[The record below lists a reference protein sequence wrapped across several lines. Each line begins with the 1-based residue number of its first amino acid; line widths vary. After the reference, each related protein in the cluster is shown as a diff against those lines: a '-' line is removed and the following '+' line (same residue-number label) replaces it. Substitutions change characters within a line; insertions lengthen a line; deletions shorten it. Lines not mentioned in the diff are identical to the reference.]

1 MAGKHGPFPANCA
14 MITSIK
20 PPGGSCRANE
30 SILSLPR
37 EARPHFLLCRFFR
50 LQVHFG
56 IPKLTHIEELHA
68 GHFVPKLPDPITGQG
83 APGANGPEAT
93 MKMAGS
99 LEVVG
104 DLSKA
109 AHSLLGHLRQR
120 PAIRVGLRKPTQQL
134 LTRRRHRNLTLDIC
148 PYPSSAALGRIGY
161 LGMMYPHFLL
171 CLGTSGSPSLS
182 PVVWRK

>member
-1 MAGKHGPFPANCA
+1 

-99 LEVVG
+99 LEV
-104 DLSKA
+104 A
-109 AHSLLGHLRQR
+109 AISQKLHTAFWATSASVLQFGSDCENRHSSCLRVA
-120 PAIRVGLRKPTQQL
+120 AI
-134 LTRRRHRNLTLDIC
+134 
-148 PYPSSAALGRIGY
+148 
-161 LGMMYPHFLL
+161 
-171 CLGTSGSPSLS
+171 GT
-182 PVVWRK
+182 